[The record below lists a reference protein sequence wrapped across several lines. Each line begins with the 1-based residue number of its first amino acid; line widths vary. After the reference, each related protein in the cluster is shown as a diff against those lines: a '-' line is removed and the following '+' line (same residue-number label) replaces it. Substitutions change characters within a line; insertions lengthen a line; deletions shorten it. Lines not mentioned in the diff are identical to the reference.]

1 MRSKFECRKVATL
14 VAWCC
19 LVLLGMSRATTADAS
34 DSEKIHFAI
43 PSQDLQSAL
52 NEFALQSKRNVLFA
66 PEIAASKRSSELT
79 GEYDARTALKLLLS
93 GTGLTYRAPDESTF
107 LVDVALAATSMA
119 PYTAST
125 ESSRLAQADQSAPS
139 GSSTEERGSN
149 TPNSAQKE
157 SATLEDIVITA
168 QRREEKLDRVP
179 ISVTAFTQKTMDDL
193 HIQTFSDLASIVPGL
208 IVSTPSAS
216 NQDNGDVA
224 IRGIFS
230 GGNSPTTQFYIDE
243 TPVAVRTLPG
253 AGPLGSP
260 RPEIFD
266 LDRIEVL
273 RGPQGTLF
281 GSSAMG
287 GAIRY
292 ITPQPNLEE
301 ASGFAKAETS
311 FTDRGDPSYEVGV
324 AYGAPI
330 IAGSAGF
337 RLSAWFQEEG
347 GWIDHEDPF
356 TGDILKRN
364 ANSSD
369 AYVIRPAFTWVPTEG
384 LTITPALFLQHTHS
398 AFPSTYWLDYLPNPE
413 SGAHTS
419 ATIQPEPSTDDLRV
433 SSLAIKYDFAGL
445 SFQSDTSYLDRHS
458 VVLNDFTHAAQDIF
472 GGTPFVPG
480 LTHSYDNYEDDVSF
494 THAWQQEFRLSS
506 QDPSSRLSWVAGL
519 YYRHSVQ
526 SLVQIL
532 PGSLDPLTEAIAGEN
547 TLQFT
552 GNPNYVLNGM
562 VVNAYTNYQATDI
575 SEAAF
580 GEVTVGIVSRL
591 KANIGVR
598 VEHSVVEDQNQVSAG
613 PTDGV
618 NYFNQTL
625 PDQSGN
631 PVTPRL
637 GLSYQ
642 YTDDGM
648 VYVNAAKGYRAGG
661 GNSATSIGNSLCV
674 PSLTALGLTG
684 VPNSFNSDS
693 LWSYELGTKDSL
705 FDRRLAIQASA
716 YYIDWSNIQTR
727 IGLPSCAEK
736 FTTNRGKAVSQGF
749 DLQVAAIPVEGLK
762 LGVNVGYTDAYYPD
776 SALGAPSHG
785 VTPVLNA
792 AGDKLANVLPWTA
805 SANAEYSRDI
815 SPLWEGG
822 RSYLR
827 VDYRWLSAENARNP
841 NVAGYDP
848 LVGPYR
854 NAAYGVLNIRLGV
867 LHGGLDLSAFVNNAT
882 NADPLLSY
890 THDAGGDPMFFA
902 TSIRPLTAGVTAFYR
917 F

>member
-1 MRSKFECRKVATL
+1 MRSFASRNRAAI

-19 LVLLGMSRATTADAS
+19 VVLVGITGAITAGAS
-34 DSEKIHFAI
+34 DGEKIHFSI

-52 NEFALQSKRNVLFA
+52 SEFALQSKKDVLFS
-66 PEIAASKRSSELT
+66 PEIAASKRSSELS
-79 GEYDARTALKLLLS
+79 GEYDTRSALKLLLS
-93 GTGLTYRAPDESTF
+93 GTGLTFRTPDDHTF
-107 LVDVALAATSMA
+107 LVDVASATTSNAMPA
-119 PYTAST
+119 SST
-125 ESSRLAQADQSAPS
+125 ESIRLAQADQGTPS
-139 GSSTEERGSN
+139 GSTTEERGSN
-149 TPNSAQKE
+149 TPTSSQKE
-157 SATLEDIVITA
+157 SSTLEDIVITA
-168 QRREEKLDRVP
+168 QRREEKLDKVP
-179 ISVTAFTQKTMDDL
+179 ISVTAFTQRTMDDL

-208 IVSTPSAS
+208 IVSTPAAS

-230 GGNSPTTQFYIDE
+230 GGNAPTTQFYIDE

-292 ITPQPNLEE
+292 ITPQPNLEDT
-301 ASGFAKAETS
+301 SGFTKAEMS
-311 FTDRGDPSYEVGV
+311 YTDRGDLNYEVGV

-330 IAGSAGF
+330 ITGSAGF
-337 RLSAWFQEEG
+337 RVSGWFQEEG

-384 LTITPALFLQHTHS
+384 MTITPALFLQHTHS

-445 SFQSDTSYLDRHS
+445 SFQSDTSYLDRQS
-458 VVLNDFTHAAQDIF
+458 VVLNDFTHAAEDIF

-480 LTHSYDNYEDDVSF
+480 LTHSYDNYEDDISY

-506 QDPSSRLSWVAGL
+506 QDPSSRVNWVAGM

-532 PGSLDPLTEAIAGEN
+532 PGSLDPLTEAIAGED

-580 GEVTVGIVSRL
+580 GEVTVGIVSQL
-591 KANIGVR
+591 KANVGVR
-598 VEHSVVEDQNQVSAG
+598 IEHSVVEGQNEISAG
-613 PTDGV
+613 PSDGV
-618 NYFNQTL
+618 KFFDQTL

-631 PVTPRL
+631 PVTPRF
-637 GLSYQ
+637 GLTYQ
-642 YTDDGM
+642 FTDQSM
-648 VYVNAAKGYRAGG
+648 VYVSAAKGYRAGG
-661 GNSATSIGNSLCV
+661 GNSATSIGNSLCG
-674 PSLTALGLTG
+674 PSLAALGMAG

-705 FDRRLAIQASA
+705 FDRRLAIEASV
-716 YYIDWSNIQTR
+716 YYIDWTNIQTQ
-727 IGLPSCAEK
+727 IGLPSCAEN

-776 SALGAPSHG
+776 AAVGAPSNG
-785 VTPVLNA
+785 VTPLLNA

-815 SPLWEGG
+815 SPLWAGSQ
-822 RSYLR
+822 SYLR
-827 VDYRWLSAENARNP
+827 VDYRWLSAANALNP
-841 NVAGYDP
+841 NVAGYDSMT
-848 LVGPYR
+848 GPYQ
-854 NAAYGVLNIRLGV
+854 NVAYGVLNLRLGV
-867 LHGGLDLSAFVNNAT
+867 LHGGLDLSTFVNNAG
-882 NADPLLSY
+882 NADPRLSY
-890 THDAGGDPMFFA
+890 THDAGGDPLIFA
-902 TSIRPLTAGVTAFYR
+902 TAIRPLTAGVTAFYR